1 MKLDEDTLVEYL
13 KIFAQTGISPLSP
26 SARREPGTVPPVT
39 EEEMLAAEA
48 ALGFTLPPLLRRF
61 YLEISDGDVQPEL
74 LPLYV
79 QQPISSYPESIVSWY
94 LVNRSETQKELDAA
108 WADIHNSAKTQEE
121 QEEIE
126 IAWGTIDERPM
137 AWPEKLLIIC
147 DWGCNIYSCLDCSQ
161 PECPVLRNDTNISF
175 RTFAVEAPSLH
186 EWLEA
191 WLAGKDIFQLDWE
204 QAEKVKF
211 PFG

>member
-1 MKLDEDTLVEYL
+1 MRLDEDTLIQHL
-13 KIFAQTGISPLSP
+13 KIFAQTGVSPLSP
-26 SARREPGTVPPVT
+26 SARRKPGTVPPVT

-48 ALGFTLPPLLRRF
+48 VLGFTLPPLLRRF

-74 LPLYV
+74 LPLYIK
-79 QQPISSYPESIVSWY
+79 QPIKDYPDSIVSWY
-94 LVNRSETQKELDAA
+94 LVNRSETQEVLDAA
-108 WADIHNSAKTQEE
+108 WFDFHNSARTPEE
-121 QEEIE
+121 QEEVE
-126 IAWGTIDERPM
+126 IAWGTFDERPM
-137 AWPEKLLIIC
+137 AWPEKLLTIC

-161 PECPVLRNDTNISF
+161 PACPVLRNDTNISF
-175 RTFAVEAPSLH
+175 RTFVVESPSLH

-204 QAEKVKF
+204 QAEKVKL